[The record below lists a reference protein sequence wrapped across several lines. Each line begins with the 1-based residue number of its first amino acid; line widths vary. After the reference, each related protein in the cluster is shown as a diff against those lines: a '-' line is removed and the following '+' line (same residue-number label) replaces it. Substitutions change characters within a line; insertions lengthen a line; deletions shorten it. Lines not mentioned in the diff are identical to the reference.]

1 MKGQD
6 VSAEMSVTLEDA
18 YKGADKYFDL
28 DGESIKLK
36 IKPGIADGQTLKLTG
51 KGNPGYNG
59 GPKGDLL
66 LKIHVLKDPM
76 FERKENDLYTDLRVN
91 LYIAILGGK
100 APLKTLKGTIN
111 INIPK
116 ESQNGK
122 VLRLQGMGMPVY
134 GKANSFGDLYAK
146 VYIETP
152 VNLSDKELSL
162 FKELS
167 ELRK

>member
-111 INIPK
+111 INIQK
-116 ESQNGK
+116 NLRMESFEG
-122 VLRLQGMGMPVY
+122 LREWECRFMEKL
-134 GKANSFGDLYAK
+134 
-146 VYIETP
+146 I
-152 VNLSDKELSL
+152 
-162 FKELS
+162 LS
-167 ELRK
+167 EIFMLRYT